1 MTPPSPPTF
10 RAIDHDTDTGID
22 ERLRRL
28 LAEQDIRQT
37 LARYCL
43 CLDAYDI
50 HGVAACF
57 TPDAATDYG
66 PGRGGRIQGR
76 EAIAARIAQGQ
87 AVFRRTHHQIGQT
100 LITWAAGDVASTSY
114 VTAWHE
120 RWDGTRDVLCLRYV
134 DRLRPAHGPWQVA
147 ERKVEV
153 AYCDGFAGVPWQ
165 WVPRRLPVGVADPTV
180 PG

>member
-1 MTPPSPPTF
+1 MTTPFPHPVPPVDP
-10 RAIDHDTDTGID
+10 DTAGHV
-22 ERLRRL
+22 RRL

-50 HGVAACF
+50 EGVAACF
-57 TPDAATDYG
+57 APDAATDYG
-66 PGRGGRIQGR
+66 PGRGGRVQGR

-87 AVFRRTHHQIGQT
+87 AVFRRTHHQLGQT
-100 LITWAAGDVASTSY
+100 LITWQADDAAATSY
-114 VTAWHE
+114 ATAWHE

-134 DRLRPAHGPWQVA
+134 DRLCPTDGLWLVV

-153 AYCDGFAGVPWQ
+153 ACCEGFAGVPWH
-165 WVPRRLPVGVADPTV
+165 WVPRRRPAGAPDPAA
-180 PG
+180 PI